1 MKLRAIH
8 YGSPN
13 RLIAYEYT
21 DNYCYHLDRKGI
33 PLPWS
38 GLELSHGSR
47 LHRERPF
54 LDAFPR
60 PMACL
65 GAAGRK
71 RDPGVV
77 LVLEH
82 RRKHSH
88 VSLFY
93 FPTRSDWHSGLSP
106 QLAYLHSQSDVDS
119 EAQVCFHRGRTF
131 PTSARDRLMKMTHK
145 R

>member
-21 DNYCYHLDRKGI
+21 DNYRYHLDRKGI

-38 GLELSHGSR
+38 GLELSHGPW
-47 LHRERPF
+47 LHRERSF
-54 LDAFPR
+54 FDAVPG

-65 GAAGRK
+65 RAAGRK
-71 RDPGVV
+71 RDSSFV

-82 RRKHSH
+82 RRQRPHVHLLRFPARSGGHSR
-88 VSLFY
+88 LF
-93 FPTRSDWHSGLSP
+93 
-106 QLAYLHSQSDVDS
+106 A
-119 EAQVCFHRGRTF
+119 
-131 PTSARDRLMKMTHK
+131 
-145 R
+145 

>member
-8 YGSPN
+8 YRSPN

-38 GLELSHGSR
+38 GLELSYGPR
-47 LHRERPF
+47 LYRERSF
-54 LDAFPR
+54 LDAVPG

-65 GAAGRK
+65 GAPGRK
-71 RDPGVV
+71 RDSSIV

-82 RRKHSH
+82 RRKRSH
-88 VSLFY
+88 VRLLR
-93 FPTRSDWHSGLSP
+93 FPTRSDWDSRLSSK
-106 QLAYLHSQSDVDS
+106 LTYLHS
-119 EAQVCFHRGRTF
+119 
-131 PTSARDRLMKMTHK
+131 
-145 R
+145 